1 MPRPPRICIPG
12 FPHHV
17 VQRGN
22 NRNASF
28 YHQGDY
34 EKYLSLLAEAAQK
47 HGSAVHAYVLMTN
60 HVHLL
65 ITPSSSD
72 GLSLTMQALGR
83 RFVSYINKSHER
95 TGTLWEGR
103 FKCSVIDS
111 EHYCLA
117 CHRYIDLNPLRAGM
131 VENPTD
137 YPWSSCRHNA
147 LGHSNSLLSPHA
159 SYLQLGAT
167 KNTRAALYHTL
178 MGNVLNE
185 SSMREIRHGITK
197 GLPVGSDRFRTDI
210 EKHLG
215 RRLSKRKVGRP
226 AKR

>member
-12 FPHHV
+12 LPHHV

-22 NRNASF
+22 NRNATF
-28 YHQGDY
+28 YDHGDY
-34 EKYLSLLAEAAQK
+34 EKYLTLLGEAAEK
-47 HGSAVHAYVLMTN
+47 HGSAIHAYVLMTN

-72 GLSLTMQALGR
+72 GLSLTMQTLGR
-83 RFVSYINKSHER
+83 RFVTYINKSYGR

-111 EHYCLA
+111 DHYCIA
-117 CHRYIDLNPLRAGM
+117 CHRYIDLNPVRAGM
-131 VENPTD
+131 VEDPVN
-137 YPWSSCRHNA
+137 YPWSSCRNNA
-147 LGHSNSLLSPHA
+147 RGYSSGLLTPHA
-159 SYLQLGAT
+159 SYLQLGTT
-167 KNTRAALYHTL
+167 KNARAARYHAL
-178 MGNVLNE
+178 IAGAPHE
-185 SSMREIRHGITK
+185 SSMQDIRHGITK
-197 GLPVGSDRFRTDI
+197 GLPVGSDQFRAEI

-215 RRLSKRKVGRP
+215 RRLGKRKVGRP